1 MITYA
6 ARNWWVLALRGLA
19 AIVFGIAAWV
29 WPGLTVTVI
38 IILFGAYAL
47 VDGVA
52 AIIASAAVAGKGAE
66 RWLPLL
72 LVGIAGIAFGLVTLI
87 WPGLTALAVL
97 YLIGAWAIVTG
108 VFQIIAAF
116 QLRRRIEGEWLLA
129 LGGLSAIVFGILVEL
144 FPGGGALAI
153 VWAIGLFAILYG
165 IVLIALAFRL
175 RDWRAGL
182 PA

>member
-1 MITYA
+1 M
-6 ARNWWVLALRGLA
+6 
-19 AIVFGIAAWV
+19 
-29 WPGLTVTVI
+29 
-38 IILFGAYAL
+38 
-47 VDGVA
+47 
-52 AIIASAAVAGKGAE
+52 
-66 RWLPLL
+66 
-72 LVGIAGIAFGLVTLI
+72 
-87 WPGLTALAVL
+87 L

-116 QLRRRIEGEWLLA
+116 QLRRRIQDEWLLA
-129 LGGLSAIVFGILVEL
+129 LGGLGAIVFGILVEL